1 MVHAASAG
9 YGTAEE
15 AIAVPRSSIR
25 DEKTYRKLRAKGES
39 KEKAARISNAMAAE
53 GKSTVSRRGGKSG
66 DYDDWTKTD
75 LMKRARE
82 VGIEG
87 RSTMNKRQLVRALR
101 NH

>member
-9 YGTAEE
+9 YGNAEE
-15 AIAVPRSSIR
+15 AIAVPRSSIK
-25 DEKTYRKLRAKGES
+25 DEKTYRKLRTKGES

-53 GKSTVSRRGGKSG
+53 GTSTVSRRGGRSG
-66 DYDDWTKTD
+66 DYEDWTTTD

-87 RSTMNKRQLVRALR
+87 RSTMNKRQLVSALR

>member
-1 MVHAASAG
+1 MQCLAR
-9 YGTAEE
+9 YRD
-15 AIAVPRSSIR
+15 AIKA
-25 DEKTYRKLRAKGES
+25 GES

-82 VGIEG
+82 IGIEG
-87 RSTMNKRQLVRALR
+87 RSSMNKKELVRALR